1 MRGGYLENVNE
12 ILVDPAELLHEL
24 ALPLLKGDALRP
36 VVWRRGTPLR
46 SGRVGC
52 LVDEPSCEDLA
63 LVLLRRV
70 QAAKTGRIFAAADKK
85 IHALGPPLFHLLE
98 RAGHCSWAQQEI
110 SRPLFIEND
119 FFLLTAD
126 QLTGLLRG
134 RGS

>member
-12 ILVDPAELLHEL
+12 ILVDAAELLREL
-24 ALPLLKGDALRP
+24 ALLLLKGDALRP

-70 QAAKTGRIFAAADKK
+70 QAAKTGRIIAAADKK

-98 RAGHCSWAQQEI
+98 RARGRNKRFRGLCF
-110 SRPLFIEND
+110 LKMT
-119 FFLLTAD
+119 FFLTATKE
-126 QLTGLLRG
+126 LTGLLRG
-134 RGS
+134 